1 MKKVLV
7 LSLALI
13 LLLGIMSHGT
23 SSYFSDSETSAG
35 NTFTAWVEEV
45 VCVCEKFNVSDKDNK
60 IYQYN
65 DSGSFV
71 GSFNLSAD
79 NGFPTGVA
87 VVGGYVY
94 VVDHADKQVYR
105 YSCCGGTP
113 VVSKVLLKADGNSS
127 VGNIDGLAID
137 IVAGEMWVLSGN
149 KKNIYQYSL
158 SAAFPDDGSSLKA
171 AREIGLDNTGA
182 LGLAITSN
190 YLYVVDYDNPS
201 KKTRFYRYDRIT
213 GVCGIGD
220 ISKVLL
226 EKTTNN
232 ELQSPAGAMY
242 DGTNNILWVVDQDT
256 NKIYGYYLTNL
267 FNGSGSINAAFE
279 FTLNITIDPKNENP
293 TGM

>member
-1 MKKVLV
+1 MRKVLV

-13 LLLGIMSHGT
+13 LLLGITSHGT
-23 SSYFSDSETSAG
+23 SSYFSDRETSAG

-45 VCVCEKFNVSDKDNK
+45 VCVCKKFNVSDKDNK

-113 VVSKVLLKADGNSS
+113 VVSKVLLKADGKSS

-137 IVAGEMWVLSGN
+137 IVADEMWVLSGN

-158 SAAFPDDGSSLKA
+158 LAAFPDDGSSLKA

-182 LGLAITSN
+182 AGLAIDSS
-190 YLYVVDYDNPS
+190 YLYVLDYDTSGPV
-201 KKTRFYRYDRIT
+201 KETRFYRYPRGGGT
-213 GVCGIGD
+213 GEP
-220 ISKVLL
+220 SKVLL
-226 EKTTNN
+226 DGGGIAF
-232 ELQSPAGAMY
+232 QSPAGAMFY
-242 DGTNNILWVVDQDT
+242 GTSLWVVDSGT
-256 NKIYGYYLTNL
+256 NKVYRYDNVTSL
-267 FNGSGSINAAFE
+267 FTDIGNPAWADWEFALDGANDDASG
-279 FTLNITIDPKNENP
+279 
-293 TGM
+293 M

>member
-13 LLLGIMSHGT
+13 LLLGITSHGT
-23 SSYFSDSETSAG
+23 SSYFSDTETSAG
-35 NTFTAWVEEV
+35 NTFTAWVDE
-45 VCVCEKFNVSDKDNK
+45 CVCEKFNVSDVKDAK
-60 IYQYN
+60 IYKYD

-71 GSFNLSAD
+71 GSFDLSVD
-79 NGFPTGVA
+79 NGFPVGVA
-87 VVGGYVY
+87 AVGGYVY

-113 VVSKVLLKADGNSS
+113 VVSRTLLKADGNSS

-137 IVAGEMWVLSGN
+137 IIAGEMWMLSGN

-158 SAAFPDDGSSLKA
+158 LEAFPDDGSSLKA

-182 LGLAITSN
+182 VGLAIDST
-190 YLYVVDYDNPS
+190 YLYVLDYDTSGPV
-201 KKTRFYRYDRIT
+201 KETRFYRYDRST

-226 EKTTNN
+226 DGGGIA
-232 ELQSPAGAMY
+232 LQSPAGAMFY
-242 DGTNNILWVVDQDT
+242 GTSLWVVDSGT
-256 NKIYGYYLTNL
+256 NKVYRYDNVASL
-267 FNGSGSINAAFE
+267 FPGDSNTVDADWEFALDGANDDASG
-279 FTLNITIDPKNENP
+279 
-293 TGM
+293 M